1 MKDTTPTPPLK
12 ANNNIITSV
21 HNYQYLSI
29 CIDDQLR
36 FETLTASKKER
47 VTTYLRAMRCI
58 IRVQG
63 VANLN
68 VLRIFNTYPIR
79 TIFD

>member
-12 ANNNIITSV
+12 ANNNIVTSV
-21 HNYQYLSI
+21 HNYEYLSI
-29 CIDDQLR
+29 CIYGQLR
-36 FETLTASKKER
+36 FKTQTASIKER
-47 VTTYLRAMRCI
+47 TTTYLRAMRCI
-58 IRVQG
+58 IRAQG

-68 VLRIFNTYPIR
+68 VLRIFNTFPIR